1 MSGFKWGKRWW
12 GFGIA
17 VASAG
22 PYANNLHLAACSRW
36 IITSIP
42 HHSILQAACSFWRP
56 TNSDKALKA
65 LISQVNQQKIT
76 YCCFFTSSKH
86 SKTEQHRQHVNTI
99 LHGHKPNK
107 YILYTATVT
116 VAQLFILHPY
126 WETDGASQHNQ
137 QSVSW
142 CPYAESTEIFSAG
155 DKKLWLTAAASA

>member
-22 PYANNLHLAACSRW
+22 PYANNLHLAACSRR
-36 IITSIP
+36 IITSTP

-116 VAQLFILHPY
+116 VAQLFILHPTGRLM
-126 WETDGASQHNQ
+126 EHHNTISSLFPDVHMQNQ
-137 QSVSW
+137 QKYFQLVTKS
-142 CPYAESTEIFSAG
+142 CG
-155 DKKLWLTAAASA
+155 